1 MNVNGIGIDNAA
13 LIVWRTLIFYLGQ
26 NSNYNDARNG
36 SINAAIALFG
46 ECSNEVLQV
55 RNAWAAVGVGAA
67 GNLNCITLNP
77 SSISICYDDPF
88 AWAQFPITITANFS
102 PTDGIITW
110 NVPPDFDFTISPS
123 GNQITLNSGPLTPD
137 VFIPITATLT
147 SGVGDPLTATTW
159 YSTYQCQGGFIMKSN
174 EFNSELLERTIGGS
188 NNVYPNPAN
197 SHINIRLTNRST
209 VKISDVNGRVLL
221 EKVSNPGLNRITT
234 EKLSNGIYILYITE
248 NGKTTAHKIVIN
260 K

>member
-1 MNVNGIGIDNAA
+1 MLVTIFITAKPKDHKKDFIYYVDIVNNCNLWTKI
-13 LIVWRTLIFYLGQ
+13 T
-26 NSNYNDARNG
+26 
-36 SINAAIALFG
+36 INAAIALYG
-46 ECSNEVLQV
+46 EYSNKVLQV
-55 RNAWAAVGVGAA
+55 RNAWAAVGVGTA
-67 GNLNCITLNP
+67 GNLNCITLNL
-77 SSISICYDDPF
+77 SAISICYDDPF

-102 PTDGIITW
+102 PADGIITW

-137 VFIPITATLT
+137 VFLAITATLT
-147 SGVGDPLTATTW
+147 SGVGNPVTATTW
-159 YSTYQCQGGFIMKSN
+159 YSTYQCQGGFIMKAN

-188 NNVYPNPAN
+188 SIVYPNPAN
-197 SHINIRLTNRST
+197 SYINVRLTNRSM
-209 VKISDVNGRVLL
+209 VKISDLNGSVLL

-234 EKLSNGIYILYITE
+234 EKLRNGIYILYITE